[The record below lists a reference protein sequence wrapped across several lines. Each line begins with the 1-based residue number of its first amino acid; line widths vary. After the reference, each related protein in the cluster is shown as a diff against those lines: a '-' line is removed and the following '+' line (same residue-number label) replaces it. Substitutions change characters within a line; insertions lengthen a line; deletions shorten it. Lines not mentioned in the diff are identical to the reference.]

1 MKAGG
6 NLANSKLK
14 GSISPEEL
22 LTTHADSNNSPS
34 FIEIDPRDGFSVRNF
49 QIQTCKMATVSD
61 IVVYGDDAT
70 PREHVMNLA
79 KTISQS
85 QRNWRE
91 RQIAEGDEPV
101 DFHTFVLS
109 GTARTFPFSNFAS
122 N

>member
-22 LTTHADSNNSPS
+22 LLATRIETESSLS
-34 FIEIDPRDGFSVRNF
+34 FMETDPRDGFSVRNF
-49 QIQTCKMATVSD
+49 QIQACKMATVSD
-61 IVVYGDDAT
+61 IVVYGDDST
-70 PREHVMNLA
+70 PREHVLNLA
-79 KTISQS
+79 KKISQA

-91 RQIAEGDEPV
+91 KQIAEGDEPL

-109 GTARTFPFSNFAS
+109 GMIRTSLS
-122 N
+122 RLRL